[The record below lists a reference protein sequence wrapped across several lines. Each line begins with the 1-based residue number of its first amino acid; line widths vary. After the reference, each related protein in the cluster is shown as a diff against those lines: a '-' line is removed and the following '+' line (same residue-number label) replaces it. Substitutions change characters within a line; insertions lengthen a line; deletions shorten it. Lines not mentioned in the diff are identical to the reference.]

1 MTVKE
6 HLHAL
11 VDSLTD
17 EQARL
22 AERALELVAGQTTA
36 PLPDRASPF
45 VGKFSSGHTDTSHR
59 VDEILARGFGR

>member
-17 EQARL
+17 EQARR
-22 AERALELVAGQTTA
+22 AERALELVARQTTA
-36 PLPDRASPF
+36 PVRARPSPF
-45 VGKFSSGHTDTSHR
+45 VGKFSSGRTDTSHR